1 MQPLHQTPHSAYA
14 IFINTVCEGLVPA
27 WHDEKGLPVTYATER
42 EAQLEIVDDLQ
53 ERLRQFI
60 VGERD
65 FEDTITIED
74 FVLPVDVWPDGRISI
89 EDGSV
94 FGKKSND

>member
-1 MQPLHQTPHSAYA
+1 M
-14 IFINTVCEGLVPA
+14 VPA
-27 WHDEKGLPVTYATER
+27 WHNEMGFPVTYATER

-60 VGERD
+60 AGERTFD
-65 FEDTITIED
+65 DAVAIENLI
-74 FVLPVDVWPDGRISI
+74 LPVDVWPDGSISI

-94 FGKKSND
+94 FEKWG